1 MKAKRANE
9 RTNERRN
16 KTMIVIGNGGGGG
29 GGNQPTTSHLQLC
42 MSTGKIESSALFHAL
57 LYALLILVV
66 ISVAAALTAAVTATT
81 TVVLLL
87 YKYILL
93 LLSCSV
99 LNNFVCA
106 RRVYMR
112 LLSHLVCHVS
122 FETMVRETIHLA
134 HNFQEQGN

>member
-1 MKAKRANE
+1 
-9 RTNERRN
+9 
-16 KTMIVIGNGGGGG
+16 MIVIGNGGGGGGG

-66 ISVAAALTAAVTATT
+66 ISVAAALTAAVTATTATT